1 MMKYNSGG
9 GGGGGGD
16 LESKEDNDANGDCM
30 GACWGITWTNEST
43 GTKPFRIEVL
53 RTITSKSHNRVVP
66 FLTISPH
73 FPPFVWFQPLV
84 PKTTYDSMTT

>member
-1 MMKYNSGG
+1 MMKYNSGGGG

-73 FPPFVWFQPLV
+73 FPPFRLV
-84 PKTTYDSMTT
+84 STISTKDYL